1 MTTDKNIIKLVP
13 ECYAVLPCCR
23 ILYYLVSN
31 MRVDSILYVVVVVV
45 DVVILSFLT
54 ISEKFCFSP
63 PICFVIELASFWLD
77 TILYSNM
84 KIE

>member
-31 MRVDSILYVVVVVV
+31 MRVDSILYV